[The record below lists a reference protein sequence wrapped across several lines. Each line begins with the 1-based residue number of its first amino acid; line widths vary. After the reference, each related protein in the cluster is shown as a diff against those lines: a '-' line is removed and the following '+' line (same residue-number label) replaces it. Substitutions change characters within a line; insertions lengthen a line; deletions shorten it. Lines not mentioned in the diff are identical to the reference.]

1 MTIDLPCISIGPR
14 YNSRLLPSCRTRSA
28 GGSKPRSK
36 KMYRSLSI
44 AALVLIS
51 GCATDQS
58 ANGGAAQAAPRIV
71 KQIDLPLTTGG
82 ETKTF
87 QSVATQ
93 GWVKGS
99 GDWNLRTEVTHT
111 RLRCATYES
120 GIQIGR
126 GNASCSKVEW
136 LTDAEYRTSQTQC
149 NGATRIHSGNGRI
162 DLPRPATE
170 SANCVRVVVRCTG
183 AC

>member
-1 MTIDLPCISIGPR
+1 M
-14 YNSRLLPSCRTRSA
+14 YRLL
-28 GGSKPRSK
+28 
-36 KMYRSLSI
+36 SL
-44 AALVLIS
+44 AALILIA
-51 GCATDQS
+51 GCTTDQTAS
-58 ANGGAAQAAPRIV
+58 GDAAQAASRIV
-71 KQIDLPLTTGG
+71 RQIDLPLTTGG
-82 ETKTF
+82 DAKTF
-87 QSVATQ
+87 QSTAAR
-93 GWVKGS
+93 GWIKGS

-136 LTDAEYRTSQTQC
+136 LTEPQYRTRQTQC
-149 NGATRIHSGNGRI
+149 NGATRIHSGDGRI
-162 DLPRPATE
+162 DLSRSATE

>member
-1 MTIDLPCISIGPR
+1 
-14 YNSRLLPSCRTRSA
+14 
-28 GGSKPRSK
+28 
-36 KMYRSLSI
+36 MYRSLSL
-44 AALVLIS
+44 AALILIA

-58 ANGGAAQAAPRIV
+58 ANGDAARVAPRIV
-71 KQIDLPLTTGG
+71 KQIDLPLMRGG
-82 ETKTF
+82 DTKTF
-87 QSVATQ
+87 QSAAAR
-93 GWVKGS
+93 GWIKGS

-136 LTDAEYRTSQTQC
+136 LTEPQYRTRQTQC
-149 NGATRIHSGNGRI
+149 NGATRIHSGDGRI
-162 DLPRPATE
+162 DLSRSATE